1 MLLPVYLKSDF
12 LSRSKYCRTWPDCV
26 PEWLQSDFIFKDSPQ
41 LLEALQEQ
49 FCGRVAEPFHTQ
61 LHPPVNSL
69 WRQRQIH
76 KVENPCYF
84 KLSFNIQA
92 SPAGRTPQLW
102 AMSRLPL
109 CCLLAVSRPCNCLFR
124 SCWLSSE
131 THCYSQ
137 YNCRG
142 WKKGVSL
149 PPNRAL
155 SYGHTLLFYMS
166 RNSKYDYIFRCETE
180 TMVSEQ
186 LRLWCLAVQIFH

>member
-12 LSRSKYCRTWPDCV
+12 VSRSKYCRTWPDCV

-142 WKKGVSL
+142 WKKGVS
-149 PPNRAL
+149 PSPQQ
-155 SYGHTLLFYMS
+155 SPFIWPH
-166 RNSKYDYIFRCETE
+166 I
-180 TMVSEQ
+180 
-186 LRLWCLAVQIFH
+186 AVLYE